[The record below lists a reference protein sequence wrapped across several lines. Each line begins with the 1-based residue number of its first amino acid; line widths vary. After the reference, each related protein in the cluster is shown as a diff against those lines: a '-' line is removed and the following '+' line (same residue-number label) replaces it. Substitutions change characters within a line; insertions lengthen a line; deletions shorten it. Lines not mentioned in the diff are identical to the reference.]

1 MNRTKQSNLSVYSNI
16 GLNFGLKDT
25 RGDRP
30 PLKFGTVEQVCRQYG
45 IKYKQLDNCI
55 EFYAPKLRMQC
66 FIEKLH
72 FARMPY
78 SYSPY

>member
-1 MNRTKQSNLSVYSNI
+1 MDNIKQPNLSVFSQI
-16 GLNFGLKDT
+16 GLHFGLKDR
-25 RGDRP
+25 RGDHP

-45 IKYKQLDNCI
+45 IKYRQLSNCI

-78 SYSPY
+78 SYSAY